1 MITERRIGPVRERDR
16 LAEARAD
23 EKIQTVIQNGKA
35 ARTVADHSDNADDCQ
50 RLLEMLGLEAL
61 EGKRS

>member
-1 MITERRIGPVRERDR
+1 VRERDR

-35 ARTVADHSDNADDCQ
+35 ARTVADHADNADDCQ